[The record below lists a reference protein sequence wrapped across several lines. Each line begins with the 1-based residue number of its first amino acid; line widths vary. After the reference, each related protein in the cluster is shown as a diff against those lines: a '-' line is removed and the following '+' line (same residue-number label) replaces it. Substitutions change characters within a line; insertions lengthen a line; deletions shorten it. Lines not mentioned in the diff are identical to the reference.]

1 MHLKGTFRLLIV
13 PFVIFANIFEIMEP
27 KRQYNKQP
35 NIITK
40 STDEMSVIEKR
51 VMYLAI
57 NRMDVGFDIKADS
70 FKNLEFKI
78 SFSELKETNY
88 DRVKKAFEKLQTRAL
103 TLINDNDNE
112 EFERIIPFPYVK
124 VKNGLVTLKMFAD
137 VVPYFLELKN
147 GFTKYEL
154 AAALTLTSVYA
165 QKLYELLSRWADK
178 KEWNIAIAEL
188 QKLMNAQN
196 YRYAD
201 FRKRCL
207 NIPIKEL
214 NEKTNLNVSWEPEK
228 DGRSVTAIKFKINT
242 KDKQEK
248 AEAKEAVNQEMQQIS
263 TLTPAEIAHY
273 TNRLLSAYTFTEQQ
287 KEKIM
292 ASTPL
297 FNKFIELE
305 SRIANGDIKN
315 VLNPTAYMA
324 KSLFLADQ
332 KNKKSQP
339 KP

>member
-1 MHLKGTFRLLIV
+1 
-13 PFVIFANIFEIMEP
+13 MEP

-57 NRMDVGFDIKADS
+57 NRMDVGFNIEPNS

-78 SFSELKETNY
+78 SFSELRETNY
-88 DRVKKAFEKLQTRAL
+88 DRVKKAFEKLQTRSI
-103 TLINDNDNE
+103 TLINDNE

-124 VKNGLVTLKMFAD
+124 VKNSLVTLKMFAD

-147 GFTKYEL
+147 GFTKYDL
-154 AAALTLTSVYA
+154 AAALMLISVYS

-178 KEWNIAIAEL
+178 KEWLVPVLEL
-188 QKLMNAQN
+188 QKLMGAQN

-207 NIPIKEL
+207 IIPIKEL
-214 NEKTNLNVSWEPEK
+214 NEKTNLSVSWEAEK
-228 DGRSVTAIKFKINT
+228 EGRNVVTIKFKINT
-242 KDKQEK
+242 KDKQKKE
-248 AEAKEAVNQEMQQIS
+248 EAKEAVHQELQQIS
-263 TLTPAEIAHY
+263 TLSPAEIAHY
-273 TNRLLSAYTFTEQQ
+273 TSRLLSAYTFTEQQ

-292 ASTPL
+292 NSTAL

-305 SRIANGDIKN
+305 SRIANGEIKN
-315 VLNPTAYMA
+315 VLNPTAYLA
-324 KSLFLADQ
+324 KSLFASTQIKQD
-332 KNKKSQP
+332 K
-339 KP
+339 